1 MFWGQF
7 VIFPAGSFGISYFS
21 RKSCSIL
28 VGNDTRNQNLG
39 AEGSAF
45 YWGFTAPI
53 LSVDRARDYINIC
66 KIDIKC
72 VCVCVYIYLYLYL
85 YI

>member
-21 RKSCSIL
+21 RKSCSVL

-72 VCVCVYIYLYLYL
+72 VCVCVYIF
-85 YI
+85 I